1 MDTARIDPTLLPPSA
16 KRLVRVIGWDR
27 TWALLESWGGQ
38 RIALHDHGHREVWAL
53 LGAERIRTLRAEF
66 GAAVELP
73 RATLALR
80 RAHHAAMRAARA
92 DGATYNQLAG
102 AFGCTRRT
110 AINVCGPASNDET
123 DPAQPDL
130 FGPDGQ

>member
-1 MDTARIDPTLLPPSA
+1 MDAARIDPALLPPSA
-16 KRLVRVIGWDR
+16 KRLVRVLGWDR

-38 RIALHDHGHREVWAL
+38 RIALHDHGHRGVWQL
-53 LGAERIRTLRAEF
+53 LGADSIRTLRAEF

-92 DGATYNQLAG
+92 NGATYNQLAG
-102 AFGCTRRT
+102 AFGVTRRT
-110 AINVCGPASNDET
+110 AINVCGPASNDAG
-123 DPAQPDL
+123 PAAQPDL
-130 FGPDGQ
+130 FGDDA